1 MSNLKAR
8 LRSFSINV
16 GEEAINMSEFTLG
29 LIEAL
34 KDKTVSDM
42 LCKSL
47 ALQIKPLCDRVDDLK
62 GTVVNVQKQIKERD
76 AKIVDPQTQV
86 DTLITTVDNL
96 EQYSKRVNI
105 RVDGIEEPAGEKPME
120 AVSHLVNH
128 ILKLSPPLQ
137 SCEVDRCHR
146 IGPAKDR
153 QGNPRKRPLL
163 VKFTSYGSRARV
175 LGLRGRLR
183 ALARGDPLENPSWP
197 APLLPPEDSTTESPE
212 GTVADDD
219 PRENATPQI
228 NYEDYANKPIY
239 FNEDLTKSRSLLAK

>member
-1 MSNLKAR
+1 M
-8 LRSFSINV
+8 
-16 GEEAINMSEFTLG
+16 
-29 LIEAL
+29 
-34 KDKTVSDM
+34 
-42 LCKSL
+42 
-47 ALQIKPLCDRVDDLK
+47 
-62 GTVVNVQKQIKERD
+62 
-76 AKIVDPQTQV
+76 
-86 DTLITTVDNL
+86 
-96 EQYSKRVNI
+96 
-105 RVDGIEEPAGEKPME
+105 
-120 AVSHLVNH
+120 NH

-197 APLLPPEDSTTESPE
+197 APLLPPEDATTEPHE
-212 GTVADDD
+212 GTDADDD

-239 FNEDLTKSRSLLAK
+239 FNEDLTKSHSLLAKEARNLYKQRKINDTWVYDGKILIKDKNGLVKMINNMAELDTFK